1 MMFSAVEG
9 RGYNAVGMESAN
21 EDGSFSHPRQARS
34 RQHLFLVWA
43 SRGSGPAHVLAL
55 SGHRLLS
62 SGSAFSRLI
71 FWEVTV

>member
-34 RQHLFLVWA
+34 RQHLVWA